1 MLEEFRVDN
10 FKSLIN
16 IVFKPHGR
24 NLLTGLNNSGKTNL
38 CHALQF
44 ISRSAHLTLDQC
56 ADLVGGRF
64 TLFNSALEQTTINF
78 YIRAVVPHHGELL
91 TYEYALTISPPRATP
106 GEESVTLQREVLS
119 VSGGGF
125 DKTILLHN
133 HAGHIRILHEPRYT
147 EGTEEYIFTTAPTT
161 ATMLQHIYDLN
172 AHPRSHLFKVY
183 LTTWTYYDLSPM
195 SMRNTAHTPGSHIID
210 THGSNLTSVLFLLK
224 TRKERDYRRLLEI
237 TQKIEP
243 RLDVINFW
251 GSQDTVFMRF
261 DDPNGYSLPIS
272 NVSNGTLRFL
282 AMAYILLMQSSL
294 NIAPLCIIEEPE
306 NGIHVGFLKTLFGIV
321 DQSSTQSQVI
331 FTSHS
336 PYFIDLFDEHLDGI
350 FVVDQSKG
358 RTEIWQPDVETVKAR
373 LEHFPLGEQHFRK
386 ML

>member
-64 TLFNSALEQTTINF
+64 TLSSSVLEQTTINF
-78 YIRAVVPHHGELL
+78 YVRAVVPHHGELL

-106 GEESVTLQREVLS
+106 GESSVTLQREVLS
-119 VSGGGF
+119 VSGKGF
-125 DKTILLHN
+125 DKRILLHN
-133 HAGHIRILHEPRYT
+133 NAGQIRILHEPRYT

-161 ATMLQHIYDLN
+161 ATMLQHIYDFN
-172 AHPRSHLFKVY
+172 VHPRSHLFKVY

-195 SMRNTAHTPGSHIID
+195 SMRNAAHTPGSHIID
-210 THGSNLTSVLFLLK
+210 THGSNLASVLFLLK
-224 TRKERDYRRLLEI
+224 TSKERDYRRLLEI

-243 RLDVINFW
+243 RLDVINFR
-251 GSQDTVFMRF
+251 GSQDTVFMHF
-261 DDPNGYSLPIS
+261 DDPNGYSLPVS

-294 NIAPLCIIEEPE
+294 NISPLCIIEEPE

-321 DQSSTQSQVI
+321 DQSSFQPQVI